1 MIEKKD
7 GHQLMSQFSFC
18 SDEWNLVVQKQEK
31 SEGFNFLVRAYS
43 QQCNRCYFNGEHNF
57 YDEELDKISIDFA
70 KMFVESYYDLPQS
83 QISNNVKSSNMKG
96 RHRKDLCGA
105 CKQGVCNISWLYFI

>member
-1 MIEKKD
+1 MKSRSSKT
-7 GHQLMSQFSFC
+7 GKVRRFQF
-18 SDEWNLVVQKQEK
+18 LA
-31 SEGFNFLVRAYS
+31 RAYS

-57 YDEELDKISIDFA
+57 YDEELEKISIDFA

-105 CKQGVCNISWLYFI
+105 CKQGVCNIS